1 VLLGIGDMNPFD
13 YVNAICDTK
22 QNLII
27 DEATEKGYNPFM
39 INRTLSYHYD
49 TVLLANEMNQRA
61 HLDKKLQNDFLI
73 NTVRKKRRFAK
84 WVKPL
89 SSDDLE
95 VVKEY
100 YGYSNEKARQVLPL
114 LNDTQMGQLRQRIF
128 KGGK

>member
-1 VLLGIGDMNPFD
+1 MNPFD

-22 QNLII
+22 VNLIV
-27 DEATEKGYNPFM
+27 DEATEKAYNPFM

-84 WVKPL
+84 WAKPI

>member
-1 VLLGIGDMNPFD
+1 MNPFD

-22 QNLII
+22 QNLIT
-27 DEATEKGYNPFM
+27 DEASEKSYNAYM
-39 INRTLSYHYD
+39 VNRSLSYHYD
-49 TVLLANEMNQRA
+49 TVLLANEMNRR
-61 HLDKKLQNDFLI
+61 HFLDNKLQNDFLI

-84 WVKPL
+84 WMKPL

-100 YGYSNEKARQVLPL
+100 YGYSNEKARQILPL
-114 LNDTQMGQLRQRIF
+114 LNDAQMGQLRQRIF

>member
-1 VLLGIGDMNPFD
+1 VMNPFD
-13 YVNAICDTK
+13 YVNAICDSK
-22 QNLII
+22 QNLIV
-27 DEATEKGYNPFM
+27 DEATEKGYIPFTV
-39 INRTLSYHYD
+39 NRSLSYHYD

-61 HLDKKLQNDFLI
+61 FLDKRLQFDFLI
-73 NTVRKKRRFAK
+73 NTVRKKKRFAK

-100 YGYSNEKARQVLPL
+100 YGYSNEKARQVLSL
-114 LNDTQMGQLRQRIF
+114 LNDEQMGQLRQRIF

>member
-1 VLLGIGDMNPFD
+1 MNPFD
-13 YVNAICDTK
+13 YVNAICDSK
-22 QNLII
+22 QNLIV
-27 DEATEKGYNPFM
+27 DEISEKSYNPFM
-39 INRTLSYHYD
+39 INRTLSYHFD

-73 NTVRKKRRFAK
+73 NTVRKKKRFAK
-84 WVKPL
+84 WMKPL

-114 LNDTQMGQLRQRIF
+114 LNDDQMGQLRQRIF

>member
-1 VLLGIGDMNPFD
+1 MSPFD

-22 QNLII
+22 QNLIT
-27 DEATEKGYNPFM
+27 DDVSEKTYNPYM
-39 INRTLSYHYD
+39 VNRSLSYHYD
-49 TVLLANEMNQRA
+49 TVLLANEMNRR
-61 HLDKKLQNDFLI
+61 HFLDKKLQKDFLI
-73 NTVRKKRRFAK
+73 NTIRKKKRFAK
-84 WVKPL
+84 WIKPT

-114 LNDTQMGQLRQRIF
+114 LNDDLMGQLRQRIF

>member
-1 VLLGIGDMNPFD
+1 MNPFD

-22 QNLII
+22 QNLIT
-27 DEATEKGYNPFM
+27 DDVSEKAYNPYM
-39 INRTLSYHYD
+39 VNRSLSYHYD
-49 TVLLANEMNQRA
+49 TVLLANEMNRR
-61 HLDKKLQNDFLI
+61 HFLDKKLQNDFLI
-73 NTVRKKRRFAK
+73 NIVRKKKRFAK
-84 WVKPL
+84 WIKPI

-114 LNDTQMGQLRQRIF
+114 LSDDQMGQLRQRIF

>member
-1 VLLGIGDMNPFD
+1 MNPFD

-22 QNLII
+22 VNLIV
-27 DEATEKGYNPFM
+27 DEATEKAYNPFM

-49 TVLLANEMNQRA
+49 TVLLANEMNYRH
-61 HLDKKLQNDFLI
+61 HLDKKPQFDFLI

-84 WVKPL
+84 WAKPI

-114 LNDTQMGQLRQRIF
+114 LNDVQMGQLKQRIF

>member
-1 VLLGIGDMNPFD
+1 MANPFD

-22 QNLII
+22 QNMIV
-27 DEATEKGYNPFM
+27 DDASEKAYNPFM

-61 HLDKKLQNDFLI
+61 FLDKKLQFDFLI

-84 WVKPL
+84 WIKPT

-100 YGYSNEKARQVLPL
+100 YGYSNEKARQALSL
-114 LNDTQMGQLRQRIF
+114 LNDEQMGQLRQRIF

>member
-1 VLLGIGDMNPFD
+1 MNPFD
-13 YVNAICDTK
+13 YVNAICDSK
-22 QNLII
+22 QNLIV
-27 DEATEKGYNPFM
+27 DEASEKAYNPFM
-39 INRTLSYHYD
+39 INRTLSYHFD

-73 NTVRKKRRFAK
+73 NTVRKKKRFAK
-84 WVKPL
+84 WAKPL

-114 LNDTQMGQLRQRIF
+114 LNDEQMGQLRQRIF

>member
-1 VLLGIGDMNPFD
+1 MNPFD

-27 DEATEKGYNPFM
+27 DEATEKAYNPFM

-84 WVKPL
+84 WAKPI

-114 LNDTQMGQLRQRIF
+114 LNDTQMGQLKQRIF

>member
-1 VLLGIGDMNPFD
+1 MNPFD
-13 YVNAICDTK
+13 YVNAICDSK
-22 QNLII
+22 QNLIV
-27 DEATEKGYNPFM
+27 DEISEKGYNPFM
-39 INRTLSYHYD
+39 INRTLSYHFD

-73 NTVRKKRRFAK
+73 NTVRKKKRFAK
-84 WVKPL
+84 WMKPL

-114 LNDTQMGQLRQRIF
+114 LNDDQMGQLRQRIF

>member
-1 VLLGIGDMNPFD
+1 MSPFD
-13 YVNAICDTK
+13 YVNAICDSK
-22 QNLII
+22 QNLIV
-27 DEATEKGYNPFM
+27 DEASEKAYNPFM

-84 WVKPL
+84 WMKPL

-114 LNDTQMGQLRQRIF
+114 LNDEQVGQLRQRIF

>member
-1 VLLGIGDMNPFD
+1 MLLGIGDMNPFD